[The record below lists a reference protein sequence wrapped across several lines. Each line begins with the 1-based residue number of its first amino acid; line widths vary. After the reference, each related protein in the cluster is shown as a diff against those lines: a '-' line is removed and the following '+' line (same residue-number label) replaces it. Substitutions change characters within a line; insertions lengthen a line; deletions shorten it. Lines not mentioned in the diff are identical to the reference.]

1 MHSGGKKNEL
11 EHKGRLVVVL
21 AIIRFLLLQGLA
33 FRGHDES
40 ASSTNK
46 GVFLEFLQWYKNKDK
61 NVAYLLRGSQMTSP
75 EIQEEIF

>member
-11 EHKGRLVVVL
+11 EHKGHLVVVL

-46 GVFLEFLQWYKNKDK
+46 GVFWNSYSGTKTRIK
-61 NVAYLLRGSQMTSP
+61 M
-75 EIQEEIF
+75 

>member
-1 MHSGGKKNEL
+1 
-11 EHKGRLVVVL
+11 
-21 AIIRFLLLQGLA
+21 LQGLA

-61 NVAYLLRGSQMTSP
+61 NVAYFLRGSQMTSP
-75 EIQEEIF
+75 EIQKEIF